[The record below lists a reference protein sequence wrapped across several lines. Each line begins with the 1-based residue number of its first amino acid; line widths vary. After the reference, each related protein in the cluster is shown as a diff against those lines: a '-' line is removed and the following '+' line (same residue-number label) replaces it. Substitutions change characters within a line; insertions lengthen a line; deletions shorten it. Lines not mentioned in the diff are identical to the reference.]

1 MHVEDPIGARYDL
14 DCADRILPL
23 LEDPRR
29 QTGGVRERSSGDAVL
44 DADVVTIR
52 HQAILSGRSV
62 ERLVDEAVRELVV
75 LAADSGVGDTPDL
88 ACMT

>member
-1 MHVEDPIGARYDL
+1 VHVEDPICARNDL

>member
-1 MHVEDPIGARYDL
+1 MHVEDPICARYDL

-52 HQAILSGRSV
+52 HQAILSGRGV

-75 LAADSGVGDTPDL
+75 LAADGGVRDAPDL
-88 ACMT
+88 ARMA